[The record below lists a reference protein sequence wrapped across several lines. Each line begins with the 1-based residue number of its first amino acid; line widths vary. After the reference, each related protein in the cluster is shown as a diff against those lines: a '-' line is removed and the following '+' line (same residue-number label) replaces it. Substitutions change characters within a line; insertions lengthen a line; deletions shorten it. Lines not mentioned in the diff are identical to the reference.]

1 MTRLIWSRGI
11 GRYRARHRLRPPCAG
26 AEVFMLGRSME
37 RLAEPLRLRR
47 KCHLVAADLTD
58 SHAISRVGAKIASRK
73 RMDVLV
79 LSSERS

>member
-1 MTRLIWSRGI
+1 MNRTDAVALVAGASGDI
-11 GRYRARHRLRPPCAG
+11 GHAISLQLLAAG

-73 RMDVLV
+73 RV
-79 LSSERS
+79 